1 MPKMQQM
8 HAAIEQWL
16 VARASFHENGS
27 AYLDTYCAADTSL
40 LASFAVDWVPD
51 DPSMFGTA
59 YQHFRAAL
67 IADSPPRLAD

>member
-16 VARASFHENGS
+16 AARVGFHAHGGV
-27 AYLDTYCAADTSL
+27 YLDAYYSADTCL
-40 LASFAVDWVPD
+40 LAAFAADWVPD
-51 DPSMFGTA
+51 DPRMFGTA

-67 IADSPPRLAD
+67 VTVPPVITD

>member
-8 HAAIEQWL
+8 RVAIEQWL
-16 VARASFHENGS
+16 EARAKFHAGGIG
-27 AYLDTYCAADTSL
+27 LGIYCVADTSL

-51 DPSMFGTA
+51 DPRMFGTA

-67 IADSPPRLAD
+67 VTVPPVITD

>member
-1 MPKMQQM
+1 MQQM
-8 HAAIEQWL
+8 HVAIEQWL
-16 VARASFHENGS
+16 EARAKFHAGGIG
-27 AYLDTYCAADTSL
+27 LGTYCAADTCL

-51 DPSMFGTA
+51 DPRMFGTA